1 MTRAENAA
9 RLLEAAAG
17 HIERGWTT
25 GANARDGRG
34 HPVSSE
40 KPEAVCWCAQ
50 GAMAKVAWDLK
61 LYPSPRFAVMDD
73 ARRALRKAITE
84 HLPRRDLL
92 AVSIT
97 LTITNWN
104 DDEAQDGAQVAR
116 AMRRGAA
123 ILRDAA

>member
-50 GAMAKVAWDLK
+50 GAMTKVAWELN
-61 LYPSPRFAVMDD
+61 LYAQARTVALD
-73 ARRALRKAITE
+73 AARIALRRAITE

-123 ILRDAA
+123 ILREAA

>member
-50 GAMAKVAWDLK
+50 GAMSKAAWDARLG
-61 LYPSPRFAVMDD
+61 RARAAAMDE
-73 ARRALRKAITE
+73 ARQALRRAITE
-84 HLPRRDLL
+84 HLGRDHLL

-123 ILRDAA
+123 ILREAA